1 MNICMLVIGLLMH
14 ARFLSPFYNW
24 RSSRNFKIFVRPK
37 ILDMGRKLLPKQTHM
52 KKYSYETRTI

>member
-14 ARFLSPFYNW
+14 ACFFYNW
-24 RSSRNFKIFVRPK
+24 RPSRNSKIFVRPK